1 MAKKRTKVK
10 FNNLEGCSEKMLAAV
25 DGNKLMARGVQ
36 DAADRVRWTQG
47 ADPIGGAD
55 NFRDLDLNACL
66 IFSCIKP
73 LGVCCYCGGIM
84 TGSLREYQFK
94 NAALTFLLQKG
105 MIGEKRVKTPT
116 LDEIIE
122 TITNE
127 KEGMFIE
134 FDYRCSGCGDDTQH
148 MIIGGHTD
156 PNPEV
161 KTPRLV
167 G

>member
-1 MAKKRTKVK
+1 M
-10 FNNLEGCSEKMLAAV
+10 
-25 DGNKLMARGVQ
+25 
-36 DAADRVRWTQG
+36 
-47 ADPIGGAD
+47 I
-55 NFRDLDLNACL
+55 
-66 IFSCIKP
+66 
-73 LGVCCYCGGIM
+73 
-84 TGSLREYQFK
+84 GSLREYQFQ

-105 MIGEKRVKTPT
+105 MIGEKRVKTPS

-161 KTPRLV
+161 KTPGLV
-167 G
+167 S